1 MIRRA
6 TVLFPALL
14 LTLLLPGCFRYV
26 PVTLDTAPEG
36 QDVRVIVTRDGASE
50 LREVAD
56 VASEVPTLTGRF
68 MGFEDR
74 NMLLRVPVGQRQA
87 GFHTVS
93 LDQTIRIPSG
103 EVLQIERREFD
114 RGRTAL
120 LAGGAVA
127 GSVFIIASIMQA
139 FGGDTSGPGDP
150 GPPES
155 RIPIPFA
162 SFVIGR

>member
-6 TVLFPALL
+6 TDILPILL
-14 LTLLLPGCFRYV
+14 LTLLLSGCFRYV

-36 QDVRVIVTRDGASE
+36 EDVRVLVTRDGSAE
-50 LREVAD
+50 LREVTEVGA
-56 VASEVPTLTGRF
+56 EVPRLTGRF
-68 MGFEDR
+68 LGFEDR
-74 NMLLRVPVGQRQA
+74 TMLLRVPVGQRQA

-103 EVLQIERREFD
+103 EILQIERREFD

-127 GSVFIIASIMQA
+127 GSVFIIASIMKA
-139 FGGDTSGPGDP
+139 FGGDTSNPGDP
-150 GPPES
+150 GPQES
-155 RIPIPFA
+155 WIPLPFA